1 MPSPVKSSPSSSTP
15 AWMILIAII
24 IYIASVFLAA
34 YLIMIIWN
42 YVIIKK
48 FPHSD
53 IQEVTFF
60 EAFAILIFFNLLT
73 SSAAQVKLCR

>member
-15 AWMILIAII
+15 AWMIIIAVV
-24 IYIASVFLAA
+24 IYIASIFLAA
-34 YLIMIIWN
+34 YLIQIIWN

-53 IQEVTFF
+53 IQELSFF

-73 SSAAQVKLCR
+73 SSSAQVRLCR